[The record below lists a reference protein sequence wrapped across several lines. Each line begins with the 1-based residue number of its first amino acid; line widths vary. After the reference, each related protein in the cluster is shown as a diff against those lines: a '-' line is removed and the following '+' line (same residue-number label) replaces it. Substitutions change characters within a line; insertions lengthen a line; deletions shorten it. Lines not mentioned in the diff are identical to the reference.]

1 VNPQIRAVILKE
13 FREFRRNRFV
23 IGTMLVFPLVFL
35 LIPIANVLSINESTA
50 EPAARA
56 VVGGALLMFFLTPL
70 ILPTTL
76 AGYAVIGERDQG
88 TLEPLLT
95 TPLTRED
102 LLLGKALAELIPTVV
117 IAYSMYVAFLV
128 LVRVVAAPQVV
139 DLVWRPPLI
148 AAEVL
153 SVPLLAAFAIWVGIA
168 FSTRSSDVRV
178 AQQLS
183 GLAVL
188 PLLGLMALVS
198 FRVIGS
204 GLAVP
209 VGVAAVLIVLD
220 VAGWRVVSMMFDR
233 ERLLTRYG
241 RR

>member
-1 VNPQIRAVILKE
+1 
-13 FREFRRNRFV
+13 
-23 IGTMLVFPLVFL
+23 M
-35 LIPIANVLSINESTA
+35 
-50 EPAARA
+50 
-56 VVGGALLMFFLTPL
+56 
-70 ILPTTL
+70 
-76 AGYAVIGERDQG
+76 
-88 TLEPLLT
+88 
-95 TPLTRED
+95 
-102 LLLGKALAELIPTVV
+102 
-117 IAYSMYVAFLV
+117 
-128 LVRVVAAPQVV
+128 
-139 DLVWRPPLI
+139 
-148 AAEVL
+148 
-153 SVPLLAAFAIWVGIA
+153 PLLAAFAIWVGIA